1 MRKLILT
8 ACAAAVA
15 MPVVP
20 VLADPPPWAPAHGRR
35 AKEARYDSRGYYVT
49 PQRLNRGDRVWYRNG
64 QYYCERDNGTTGLLI
79 GGAVGALLG
88 HQLAGGNDKTIGA
101 LVGAA
106 GGAAIGKAIDDGD
119 VKCR

>member
-1 MRKLILT
+1 MRKLILA

-15 MPVVP
+15 MPAAP
-20 VLADPPPWAPAHGRR
+20 AFADPPPWAPAHGRR

-49 PQRLNRGDRVWYRNG
+49 PQRVSRSDRVWYRNG

-119 VKCR
+119 IKCR

>member
-1 MRKLILT
+1 R
-8 ACAAAVA
+8 
-15 MPVVP
+15 
-20 VLADPPPWAPAHGRR
+20 D
-35 AKEARYDSRGYYVT
+35 
-49 PQRLNRGDRVWYRNG
+49 DRVWYRNG